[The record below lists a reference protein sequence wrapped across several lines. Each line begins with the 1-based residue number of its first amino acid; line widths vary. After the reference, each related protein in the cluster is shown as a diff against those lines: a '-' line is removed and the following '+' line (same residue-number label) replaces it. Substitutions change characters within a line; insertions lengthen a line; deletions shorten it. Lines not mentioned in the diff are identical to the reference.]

1 MNQELAE
8 AKQGIEALEK
18 QTSELK
24 DKLKKK
30 EQESKAEIDEICK
43 ELTQLKENLKRNEEE
58 FKVCMKK
65 KES

>member
-1 MNQELAE
+1 VNQEFAE

-30 EQESKAEIDEICK
+30 GARIKG
-43 ELTQLKENLKRNEEE
+43 RNR
-58 FKVCMKK
+58 
-65 KES
+65 